1 MPLFG
6 AHTSISGGL
15 YRAAEEAAALGMET
29 VQIFTANPN
38 AWPKP
43 RVPAGSTASG
53 SGKSLSKNASQWVGK
68 PLGDDEVAAFKAA
81 VRKAKLKY
89 PTAHDSY
96 LINLAAPGDEL
107 FEKSVAAF
115 VDELTRAEQLGL
127 NYLVTH
133 PGAHV
138 GGGEDAGLRRVT
150 EGLDRALR
158 HTAGFKV
165 NVLLENTA
173 GQGSC
178 LGHRFEHLARLVAD
192 SCDPGRLA
200 VCFDTCHAFAA
211 GYDLSTDSGYDAT
224 FEEFDRTIGLRRLK
238 LFHVNDSVKPLG
250 SRVDRHAGIGLG
262 RIGERAFRRLVADP
276 RFGKLPMILET
287 PKDDADGNPMDPVN
301 LALLRAFAAKA
312 PRPRSAS
319 RGGRVR

>member
-6 AHTSISGGL
+6 AHFSIAGGL
-15 YRAAEEAAALGMET
+15 YKAAETAAALDCGT
-29 VQIFTANPN
+29 VQLFT
-38 AWPKP
+38 
-43 RVPAGSTASG
+43 
-53 SGKSLSKNASQWVGK
+53 KNASQWAGK
-68 PLGDDEVAAFKAA
+68 PLGDDEVAAFRAA
-81 VRKAKLKY
+81 VRKARLKH

-127 NYLVTH
+127 SYLVTH

-138 GGGEDAGLRRVT
+138 GSGEDAGLRRVT
-150 EGLDRALR
+150 AGLDRALQR
-158 HTAGFKV
+158 TAGYKV
-165 NVLLENTA
+165 KVLLENTA
-173 GQGSC
+173 GMGTT
-178 LGHRFEHLARLVAD
+178 LGHRFEHLARLIAE

-211 GYDLSTDSGYDAT
+211 GYDLSTVAGYDST
-224 FEEFDRTIGLRRLK
+224 FAAFDRTVGLRQLK

-262 RIGERAFRRLVADP
+262 QIGEGAFRRLVNDP
-276 RFGKLPMILET
+276 RFVKHPMILET
-287 PKDDADGNPMDPVN
+287 PKDGPNGEPMDPVN
-301 LALLRAFAAKA
+301 LARLRAFAADA
-312 PRPRSAS
+312 PPQPKPS
-319 RGGRVR
+319 RAIGRGRR

>member
-6 AHTSISGGL
+6 AHLSIAGGL
-15 YRAAEEAAALGMET
+15 HKAVEAAVALGCPT
-29 VQIFTANPN
+29 VQLFT
-38 AWPKP
+38 
-43 RVPAGSTASG
+43 
-53 SGKSLSKNASQWVGK
+53 KNASQWVGK
-68 PLGDDEVAAFKAA
+68 PLHDDEVTAFKAA

-115 VDELTRAEQLGL
+115 VDELNRAEQLGL
-127 NYLVTH
+127 SYLVTH

-138 GGGEDAGLRRVT
+138 GTGEDAGLRRVT
-150 EGLDRALR
+150 DGLDRALKR
-158 HTAGFKV
+158 TAGFKV
-165 NVLLENTA
+165 KVLLENTA
-173 GQGSC
+173 GMGTT

-192 SCDPGRLA
+192 SREPGRLA

-211 GYDLSTDSGYDAT
+211 GYDLSTDAGYDAT
-224 FEEFDRTIGLRRLK
+224 FDEFDRVVGLKRLK

-262 RIGERAFRRLVADP
+262 EIGEPAFRRLAADP
-276 RFGKLPMILET
+276 RFARHPMILET
-287 PKDDADGNPMDPVN
+287 PKDGPDGKPMDPVN
-301 LALLRAFAAKA
+301 LGKLRKFAEGAA
-312 PRPRSAS
+312 ARSRPAVVSTPRA
-319 RGGRVR
+319 GADLE